1 VTGLRQIAGAPLFLR
16 SGAPE
21 LLSEQG
27 SESRR
32 SGAVAPVLLLWGYGN
47 ILMFRS
53 VTGRTMK
60 WAQAHFFVAAGGD
73 EHSTGLGRGVFK

>member
-1 VTGLRQIAGAPLFLR
+1 MTGLRPLAGASLFLR
-16 SGAPE
+16 SGAAE

-27 SESRR
+27 SDP
-32 SGAVAPVLLLWGYGN
+32 GAVAPILLLRGYGN
-47 ILMFRS
+47 ILVFRS